1 MHHQNPRQNQGYH
14 EGFIDFFRA
23 PWSPITAQCRGLNI
37 GFWGPSTSSLIFI
50 RNHHRN
56 SIGPYLGP
64 YIKRS
69 KSIRAVSLS
78 GSYIRVSGSG
88 LGSALTFRWF
98 QLGVARE
105 DVGFRDS
112 GIRSSGFRVS
122 KVASPKV
129 CRGFNSSLSR
139 VAPSRVVAVSTECL
153 RMWTSLGSGR
163 GQGGW
168 NSLGLEFFL
177 FSFVFGNS

>member
-14 EGFIDFFRA
+14 EGFIDFLG
-23 PWSPITAQCRGLNI
+23 PHGAQKQGLNI

-50 RNHHRN
+50 RNQHRN
-56 SIGPYLGP
+56 SIGHYLGP

-129 CRGFNSSLSR
+129 CRVFNSSLSR

-163 GQGGW
+163 V
-168 NSLGLEFFL
+168 EL
-177 FSFVFGNS
+177 FRA